1 LKLLADQNVHSRV
14 VLALRRAGYDVEFV
28 QETMP
33 GRADQEILARSDIG
47 TLIFITGDKGSG
59 RWIFDQGLPPP
70 LAVLFSRLPHKE
82 WAITAERLS
91 AILERGVRPGQMIT
105 ITKSGE
111 RPKPFAIGAE
121 ND

>member
-1 LKLLADQNVHSRV
+1 MKLLADQNVHSRV
-14 VLALRRAGYDVEFV
+14 VLALRTAGYDVEFI

-33 GRADQEILARSDIG
+33 GRADEEILARSDIG
-47 TLIFITGDKGSG
+47 TLVFITGDKGFG

-91 AILERGVRPGQMIT
+91 AILERGVPPGQMIT
-105 ITKSGE
+105 ITESGE
-111 RPKPFAIGAE
+111 RAKPFAIGAE